1 MLEKGCKYS
10 ERVSGAILEH
20 LYVDD
25 YLDSFVSEQGAI
37 DTVYRIQELLS
48 SRGFNLT
55 KFLSNSHNILKSLPN
70 SILSPKLVD
79 LDLDKIP
86 LKRALGILWD
96 PNEDALKVKVLYKEL
111 PNTKRAILSFT
122 SSIFDHVGMLEPKLL
137 IQEIWKRNIDWDE
150 VIPLNIL
157 THWNIW
163 KQSIHDLKDFK
174 IE

>member
-10 ERVSGAILEH
+10 QRVSGAILEH

-37 DTVYRIQELLS
+37 DTVYKIQELL
-48 SRGFNLT
+48 
-55 KFLSNSHNILKSLPN
+55 SLPN

-122 SSIFDHVGMLEPKLL
+122 SSIFDHLGMLEPKLL

-163 KQSIHDLKDFK
+163 KQSIQDLKDFK

>member
-10 ERVSGAILEH
+10 QRVSGAILEH
-20 LYVDD
+20 FYVDAS
-25 YLDSFVSEQGAI
+25 LDSFVSEQGAI
-37 DTVYRIQELLS
+37 DTVYKIQELL
-48 SRGFNLT
+48 
-55 KFLSNSHNILKSLPN
+55 SLPN

-122 SSIFDHVGMLEPKLL
+122 SSIFDHLGMLEPKLL

-163 KQSIHDLKDFK
+163 KQSIQDLKDFK